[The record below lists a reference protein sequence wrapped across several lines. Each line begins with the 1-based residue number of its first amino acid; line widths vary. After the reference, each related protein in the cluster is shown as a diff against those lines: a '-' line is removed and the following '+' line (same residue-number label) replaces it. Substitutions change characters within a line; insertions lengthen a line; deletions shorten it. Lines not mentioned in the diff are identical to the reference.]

1 MEDLDELWEE
11 TSSPAKEEV
20 ETDTYLNE
28 RGETVTVELQPIPVP
43 SFVPKGMSVA
53 NVQKLELFTGD
64 ITTRRSK
71 NGEGL
76 EGEMFDDTLIR
87 PNLMQH
93 RARETEASLQHN
105 REGMQEEAANEM
117 MMPRDDMYEGYNP
130 IRVGPKPL
138 VPTNRTYQEW
148 TVTGEA
154 SGGFLVNAPVA
165 PTVPVRKAGQMQ
177 ADRAGKGRGKDA
189 VLRKASHHSDV
200 LLSTRPAYAS
210 PHTPHAAPQDG
221 TSSRA
226 DARLSAFDALHSHSR
241 NPYAAPT
248 VAVQAKRSAIA
259 LSSADATRLP
269 LHEQQNTRHG
279 VAHASKGALVHSG
292 QDSQHVGQR
301 SNVQASMGRFVSKVA
316 HFVLGTQ
323 DSRTNGESQPQ
334 TYGVHLAASRGEHAP
349 SLHTG
354 PVANA
359 RPGEYSRSDP
369 LHARPSRSEHAP
381 SLHTG
386 PVANARPGEYSRSDP
401 LHARPSRHHRMGRET
416 AHDST
421 PGATGMRGI
430 VVDRSGTRHER
441 VSRPWAEGVLLE
453 PHDNPRLLH
462 SRRAVDPS
470 YRAEGSD
477 AFEGAVTDHHTSTPR
492 WTKAAVP
499 THTIV
504 DDQTVHLSGGWKTG
518 HVDAFTRAAP
528 TARRD
533 ASSEVEARPPMTGG
547 TDVQRAVEPDTF
559 TRHHTLAEVER
570 PFVPGTVVYD
580 THRPVPSELP
590 PSRPPLGQ

>member
-269 LHEQQNTRHG
+269 LHEQQNTAPRSRACG
-279 VAHASKGALVHSG
+279 PRERSSTRGRTRSTWGSVRTCRPAWDGSCPRWPTSSSGRRTLARTESPSRKRTECTSRPVVAS
-292 QDSQHVGQR
+292 
-301 SNVQASMGRFVSKVA
+301 
-316 HFVLGTQ
+316 T
-323 DSRTNGESQPQ
+323 
-334 TYGVHLAASRGEHAP
+334 AP

-354 PVANA
+354 PVAN
-359 RPGEYSRSDP
+359 
-369 LHARPSRSEHAP
+369 
-381 SLHTG
+381 
-386 PVANARPGEYSRSDP
+386 
-401 LHARPSRHHRMGRET
+401 
-416 AHDST
+416 
-421 PGATGMRGI
+421 
-430 VVDRSGTRHER
+430 
-441 VSRPWAEGVLLE
+441 
-453 PHDNPRLLH
+453 
-462 SRRAVDPS
+462 
-470 YRAEGSD
+470 
-477 AFEGAVTDHHTSTPR
+477 
-492 WTKAAVP
+492 
-499 THTIV
+499 
-504 DDQTVHLSGGWKTG
+504 
-518 HVDAFTRAAP
+518 RAAG
-528 TARRD
+528 R
-533 ASSEVEARPPMTGG
+533 
-547 TDVQRAVEPDTF
+547 VQ
-559 TRHHTLAEVER
+559 
-570 PFVPGTVVYD
+570 
-580 THRPVPSELP
+580 
-590 PSRPPLGQ
+590 PLGPAAR